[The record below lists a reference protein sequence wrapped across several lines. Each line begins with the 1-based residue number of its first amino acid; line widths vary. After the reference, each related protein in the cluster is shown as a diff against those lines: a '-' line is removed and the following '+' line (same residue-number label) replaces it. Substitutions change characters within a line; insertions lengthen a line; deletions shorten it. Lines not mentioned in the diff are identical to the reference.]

1 MKLKWVK
8 TPKII
13 KKIFSNYHW
22 ELSSRDNSVYITF
35 DDGPIPEVTDW
46 VLAQLKQYNA
56 KATFFCI
63 GDNIRKHPEVF
74 QRIISS
80 GHRIGNHT
88 FNHLKGWQ
96 VSFPDYINNTIKCQ
110 QIIEENISEEQK
122 SQSKLFRPPYGKITP
137 KQSRALR
144 TKGYKIIMWDVLSLD
159 YDAEISPEEC
169 LHNVLRN
176 VKSGSIIVF
185 HDSIK
190 AFPRLEYALPRV
202 LEFLSQNGY
211 TLKTIP

>member
-8 TPKII
+8 TPKIV
-13 KKIFSNYHW
+13 KKLFPNYHW
-22 ELSSRDNSVYITF
+22 ELPSGDNPVYITF

-46 VLAQLKQYNA
+46 VLAQLDQYNA

-80 GHRIGNHT
+80 GHRTGNHT

-96 VSFPDYINNTIKCQ
+96 TSFPDYINNTLKCQ
-110 QIIEENISEEQK
+110 QIIEENSSEKQK
-122 SQSKLFRPPYGKITP
+122 SHSKLFRPPYGKITS

-144 TKGYKIIMWDVLSLD
+144 RQGYKIIMWDVLSLD
-159 YDAEISPEEC
+159 YDSEVSPEEC

>member
-8 TPKII
+8 TPKIVT
-13 KKIFSNYHW
+13 KLFPNYHW
-22 ELSSRDNSVYITF
+22 ELPSGDNSVYITF

-176 VKSGSIIVF
+176 LKSGSIIVF